1 MALSISEKGRRIV
14 QLIKA
19 VRAAVEIVPGAKVL
33 MPEER
38 PGAFI
43 IGDRVA
49 YKKQLTVG
57 LNMHLFFS
65 RLERPFTSIV

>member
-19 VRAAVEIVPGAKVL
+19 VRAAVEIV
-33 MPEER
+33 